1 MSPSPHSRLI
11 MNKYWKLSM
20 RAAMLGLTVGT
31 AMNASSAPARA
42 TVSEAA
48 ARTTALAAVPSG
60 TIQSAELETENGKL
74 VWSFDIKSPQTSV
87 ITEIQ
92 VDANTGRVVSKK
104 LESVDEQRKEAQ
116 GDKKAK
122 P

>member
-1 MSPSPHSRLI
+1 

-20 RAAMLGLTVGT
+20 RAATLGLSVGT

-60 TIQSAELETENGKL
+60 TIRSAELETESGKL
-74 VWSFDIKSPQTSV
+74 VWSFDIKGPQTSV

-92 VDANTGRVVSKK
+92 VDANTGRVVSKR
-104 LESVDEQRKEAQ
+104 LESVSEQRKESQA
-116 GDKKAK
+116 DKKAR